1 MGRESGRNPLVAKP
15 STECLQPSC
24 KHSGR
29 GEAHCDRDL
38 ALPLT
43 EAAVDLDIRAWL
55 QCRSTGHTVEAA
67 FLARTLK
74 AATVPQ
80 DRVS

>member
-1 MGRESGRNPLVAKP
+1 
-15 STECLQPSC
+15 
-24 KHSGR
+24 
-29 GEAHCDRDL
+29 L